1 MIKELNA
8 YVALSIIQMPSVVK
22 AEMLKKLAY
31 KAELL
36 FYEWNNTLNEFLKWK
51 NKFSGFSDWSL
62 VAKIIEESSAN
73 KASIVTAGS
82 SLYPNIL
89 KQTPDHPVLLFCK
102 GDLNLF
108 KKRSLSVVGTRRIS
122 AYGKVAVSK
131 LVPELC
137 RAGFCIVSGMATG
150 VDSESHI
157 RALDS
162 NGSTVAVLGSGINT
176 PFPTSNKRLYERI
189 INEGLVVSEFAPNTP
204 GFKSNFPMRNRIIAG
219 LSDGTLIIE
228 AGMQSGS
235 LITASIAVS
244 YSRDVFC
251 VPGPINSVLSEG
263 TNSLIKRGA
272 IPVCSSDDIF
282 THYNMLFNTRTLK
295 IAREQISD
303 GARKMLKML
312 DAQGSSASDLLCSS
326 GLGPAQLFKN
336 LEELELSGYIFRDAF
351 GIYHLN

>member
-8 YVALSIIQMPSVVK
+8 YVALSIIQMPSAVK
-22 AEMLKKLAY
+22 VGLLKKLNY

-36 FYEWNNTLNEFLKWK
+36 FYDWNNTLNEFLKWK
-51 NKFSGFSDWSL
+51 NKFSSFSDWSL
-62 VAKIIEESSAN
+62 VEKIIEESYVS
-73 KASIVTAGS
+73 KASIVTAAS
-82 SLYPNIL
+82 SFYPNIL
-89 KQTPDHPVLLFCK
+89 KQTPDHPVLMFCK
-102 GDLNLF
+102 GDIELLQ
-108 KKRSLSVVGTRRIS
+108 KKSLSVVGTRRIS
-122 AYGKVAVSK
+122 AYGKIVVSR

-157 RALDS
+157 RALES
-162 NGSTVAVLGSGINT
+162 KGSTIAVLGSGINT
-176 PFPTSNKRLYERI
+176 PFPTSNKRLYESI
-189 INEGLVVSEFAPNTP
+189 INEGLVISEFAPNTP
-204 GFKSNFPMRNRIIAG
+204 GFKANFPMRNRIIAG
-219 LSDGTLIIE
+219 LSDGTLIVE

-235 LITASIAVS
+235 LITASIAVT

-263 TNSLIKRGA
+263 TNSLIKKGA
-272 IPVCSSDDIF
+272 VPVCSSDDIF
-282 THYNMLFNTRTLK
+282 AHYNMLFNTKILK
-295 IAREQISD
+295 IKREQISD
-303 GARKMLKML
+303 GARKMLGML
-312 DAQGSSASDLLCSS
+312 DTQGSSASDLLCSS